1 MSFRAR
7 HWHALVKVSI
17 AQHLGHT
24 PSAPLLM
31 SEQSPTGLGL
41 LGEGHET
48 ITDGLSV
55 LFALGLCEAI
65 HSESPTSEGG

>member
-7 HWHALVKVSI
+7 HWHALVNVSI

-41 LGEGHET
+41 LGKGRKT
-48 ITDGLSV
+48 IMDGLSV
-55 LFALGLCEAI
+55 FFALGPGG
-65 HSESPTSEGG
+65 HSQ